1 MMTRILVIL
10 LSLVVLG
17 TVTGC
22 YIEPGP
28 YNTPTPYPGGMQPN
42 PYQPPQPSQYDIIRS
57 QTEEQYWRQ
66 RREQE
71 RAQQMQP
78 QMQPQQ
84 MQPQQMQPQQLEQ
97 QRMQD
102 PRFGR

>member
-1 MMTRILVIL
+1 MTRLLVIL
-10 LSLVVLG
+10 LSLGVLG

-28 YNTPTPYPGGMQPN
+28 YAPPTPYPGGMQPN
-42 PYQPPQPSQYDIIRS
+42 PYQPPQPSPYDIIRS

-66 RREQE
+66 RMEQE
-71 RAQQMQP
+71 RAQQMQ
-78 QMQPQQ
+78 QQ
-84 MQPQQMQPQQLEQ
+84 MQQQQLQQQQLQQQQLEQ